1 MRHIIRLMSFTF
13 KQLYFGMF
21 ELFVMSGQIKKILTG
36 QVYKRISGQLKENMQ
51 MEIDEALKDLDRAYS
66 SKLKDKDLY
75 AQDIVKECIK

>member
-1 MRHIIRLMSFTF
+1 MSFSF

-51 MEIDEALKDLDRAYS
+51 QKQNEYLTKDNLFSFY
-66 SKLKDKDLY
+66 
-75 AQDIVKECIK
+75 IE